1 MHNRAVEAKNSS
13 NLILVEHGT
22 APEGR
27 QNKTAGSAGIESS
40 VQVASRLKNR
50 QQPDAA
56 GLKLQYL
63 SRDQLLFD
71 NKS

>member
-27 QNKTAGSAGIESS
+27 QNK
-40 VQVASRLKNR
+40 
-50 QQPDAA
+50 AA
-56 GLKLQYL
+56 GLRAL
-63 SRDQLLFD
+63 SLLF
-71 NKS
+71 KSLPD